1 MNDALAASAYDAIQ
15 QQKINFAKSMGFELD
30 DTAQDVADEI
40 ADTATDGTDI
50 EPENVDVDGRK
61 PEDPPTDE
69 VEQPTAELETEEQ
82 PEEQTDETDKAEE
95 INKVDFLCEENEG
108 KKNYFIEGVFLQS
121 EIKNR
126 NNRMYPQKTLARE
139 VAKYDENYI
148 QKGRALGELGHPDGP
163 SINLDRVSHKIL
175 SLREDGNNFIGKAK
189 LLDTPMGKVA
199 KSLLDEGVKL
209 GVSSRGMGSIRKEEN
224 CNVVM
229 DDFMLATAADIVA
242 DPSAPDAFVDGIME
256 GKEWVWDNGILK
268 ESAVAEIKQEI
279 DQATLINLQE
289 RKVSAFETFLKS
301 L

>member
-1 MNDALAASAYDAIQ
+1 MRLI
-15 QQKINFAKSMGFELD
+15 
-30 DTAQDVADEI
+30 
-40 ADTATDGTDI
+40 
-50 EPENVDVDGRK
+50 
-61 PEDPPTDE
+61 
-69 VEQPTAELETEEQ
+69 
-82 PEEQTDETDKAEE
+82 AEE
-95 INKVDFLCEENEG
+95 ITNVDFICEDKEG
-108 KKNYFIEGVFLQS
+108 KKNYFIEGVFLQA
-121 EIKNR
+121 ELKNR
-126 NNRMYPQKTLARE
+126 NNRMYPLKTLSKE

-175 SLREDGNNFIGKAK
+175 SLKEDGNNFIGRAK
-189 LLDTPMGKVA
+189 LLDTPMGGIA
-199 KSLLDEGVKL
+199 KNLLDEGVKL

-242 DPSAPDAFVDGIME
+242 DPSAPDAFVNRIME

-268 ESAVAEIKQEI
+268 EAAVAEIKQEI

-289 RKVSAFETFLKS
+289 RKVSAFEAFLKS